1 MAEDKRTQFAMQALG
16 FAELFAIRV
25 GSQKLEGPVT
35 FRVELA
41 APEGPST
48 GGGKQS
54 MQHVRLVPEA
64 GGPVTVPGWADPIAR
79 RAELRSYE
87 YLSALHAQR
96 FKGAPLPIDRAQ
108 YETLMARMD
117 AFFREAGLTVSY
129 AALPTAPTAPMTAE
143 KPSSNLVLILAIVA
157 VVAVIVGV
165 VAFLLLRARG

>member
-25 GSQKLEGPVT
+25 GSQKVEGPVT

-54 MQHVRLVPEA
+54 MQHVRLVPDA
-64 GGPVTVPGWADPIAR
+64 GGPVIVPGWADPVAK
-79 RAELRSYE
+79 RAELRTYE
-87 YLSALHAQR
+87 HLAALHSQR

-108 YETLMARMD
+108 YDALTARMD
-117 AFFREAGLTVSY
+117 AFFREAGLAVGYSS
-129 AALPTAPTAPMTAE
+129 LPTAPTMPMVAE
-143 KPSSNLVLILAIVA
+143 KSSSNLGLYLAIVA
-157 VVAVIVGV
+157 VLAVIAGV